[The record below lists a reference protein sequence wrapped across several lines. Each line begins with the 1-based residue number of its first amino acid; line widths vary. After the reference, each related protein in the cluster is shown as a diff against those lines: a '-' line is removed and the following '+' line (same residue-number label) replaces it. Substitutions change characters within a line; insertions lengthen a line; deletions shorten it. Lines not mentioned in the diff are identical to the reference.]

1 MLDNTLNQ
9 PSKFKTKNL
18 VEIND
23 DSSRTCNTISQINLR
38 LDKGTITVPSAAVSS
53 AVADNN
59 GTGVI
64 FKNCPPFT
72 DSITEISNI

>member
-1 MLDNTLNQ
+1 MMT
-9 PSKFKTKNL
+9 L
-18 VEIND
+18 VEHVTLLVKLI
-23 DSSRTCNTISQINLR
+23 LR

-59 GTGVI
+59 GGTRVI

>member
-1 MLDNTLNQ
+1 MT
-9 PSKFKTKNL
+9 L
-18 VEIND
+18 VEHVTLLVKLI
-23 DSSRTCNTISQINLR
+23 LR
-38 LDKGTITVPSAAVSS
+38 LDKGTITVLSAAVSS

-59 GTGVI
+59 GTGVT

>member
-1 MLDNTLNQ
+1 MMT
-9 PSKFKTKNL
+9 L
-18 VEIND
+18 VEHVTLLVKLI
-23 DSSRTCNTISQINLR
+23 LR
-38 LDKGTITVPSAAVSS
+38 LDKGTITVPSAAFSS

-59 GTGVI
+59 SGTRVI

>member
-1 MLDNTLNQ
+1 MT
-9 PSKFKTKNL
+9 L
-18 VEIND
+18 VEHVTLLVKLI
-23 DSSRTCNTISQINLR
+23 LR

-59 GTGVI
+59 GTEVI

>member
-1 MLDNTLNQ
+1 MT
-9 PSKFKTKNL
+9 L
-18 VEIND
+18 VEHVTLLVKLI
-23 DSSRTCNTISQINLR
+23 LR

-72 DSITEISNI
+72 DSITEIRIYK